1 MLLEPTVSLIHKFNK
16 NWKHAKELWG
26 DTHPT
31 TTLMRDRKTDL
42 QLSILL
48 HHPEK
53 VECKIEMD
61 GSEDVVAISLI
72 KPFKYQDVTY
82 NDAAHIPL
90 RLAQSFIPYKQQ
102 GNTHGNY

>member
-1 MLLEPTVSLIHKFNK
+1 MLLETTVPLIHKFNR

-31 TTLMRDRKTDL
+31 TTLLRDRKTDL

-48 HHPEK
+48 HHPDSL
-53 VECKIEMD
+53 ECIIETD
-61 GSEDVVAISLI
+61 GSEDVVAISLT
-72 KPFKYQDVTY
+72 KPFKYEDVTY

-90 RLAQSFIPYKQQ
+90 RLAQPFLHLNHNKDSI
-102 GNTHGNY
+102 